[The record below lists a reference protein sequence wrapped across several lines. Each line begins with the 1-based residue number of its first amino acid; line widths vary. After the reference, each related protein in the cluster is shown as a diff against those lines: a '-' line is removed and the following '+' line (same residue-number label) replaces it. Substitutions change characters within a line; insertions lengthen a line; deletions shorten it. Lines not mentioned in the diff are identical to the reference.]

1 MVFLFE
7 GVVGLGLALLTGLAL
22 AEWGKFRNK
31 AEKGFNLLALGGVWF
46 LFSGATSVAA
56 GSGGFP
62 SVASLASQL
71 TAVSDIFGI
80 IGWIFALIG
89 TLFAAY
95 EVLVEK

>member
-1 MVFLFE
+1 MVYFLYQD
-7 GVVGLGLALLTGLAL
+7 VLGLGLALLAGLAL

-31 AEKGFNLLALGGVWF
+31 AEKGFNWLALGGVWF
-46 LFSGATSVAA
+46 LFSGATAVSAA
-56 GSGGFP
+56 SFP

-71 TAVSDIFGI
+71 GAVADIFGI

-89 TLFAAY
+89 ALFAAY